1 MKALLFPGQGVQKIG
16 MLNSLFEEFSDVKKT
31 IDTVSKSL
39 DFDLEDLLRNGPEE
53 KINLTEYSQP
63 TILVTSVLLA
73 KYSNKLSTIDITAGL
88 SLGEYSALV
97 HSNCLELSDAV
108 KLVNYRG
115 RLMQEAVPEGT
126 AGMLVVLNMPIKD
139 VYKMIDDIN
148 KSDETINFSTDNA
161 DGVSVLAGK
170 NSAIETCKSYIANGE
185 FKRVKT
191 QMVQMSVPSHC
202 YLLDE
207 AQKELAKLLNEIE
220 FKTPSIPVIPNVLA
234 EPTSDVGVIQD
245 SLINQLTKTVR
256 WRETLDY
263 LLKNIALSKVG
274 IQMDN
279 FKLCAD
285 ILFSQKNFS
294 SFTKYCRLLK

>member
-1 MKALLFPGQGVQKIG
+1 MKALLFPGQGVQKVG
-16 MLNSLFEEFSDVKKT
+16 MLNSLFEEVSEVKS
-31 IDTVSKSL
+31 IIGDVSKSL
-39 DFDLEDLLRNGPEE
+39 DFDLEDLLRNGPED
-53 KINLTEYSQP
+53 KINLTEFSQP

-73 KYSNKLSTIDITAGL
+73 KYSNKLSNIDITAGL

-97 HSNCLELSDAV
+97 YSNCLKLSDAV

-115 RLMQEAVPEGT
+115 RLMQEAVPEGI
-126 AGMLVVLNMPIKD
+126 AGMLVVLNMPIND

-148 KSDETINFSTDNA
+148 ESDETINFSTDNA

-170 NSAIETCKSYIANGE
+170 NSAIEACKNYIANGE
-185 FKRVKT
+185 FRRVKT

-207 AQKELAKLLNEIE
+207 AQEELAKLLNEVE

-256 WRETLDY
+256 WRETLNY
-263 LLKNIALSKVG
+263 LLKNNLSSLIDSGPGKT
-274 IQMDN
+274 IINMARKIKDIE
-279 FKLCAD
+279 KISLEAD
-285 ILFSQKNFS
+285 QTS
-294 SFTKYCRLLK
+294 

>member
-1 MKALLFPGQGVQKIG
+1 MKALLFPGQGVQKVG
-16 MLNSLFEEFSDVKKT
+16 MLNSLFEEVSEVKSI
-31 IDTVSKSL
+31 IDGVSKSL

-53 KINLTEYSQP
+53 KINLTEFSQP

-73 KYSNKLSTIDITAGL
+73 KYSNKLSNIDITAGL

-97 HSNCLELSDAV
+97 YSNSLDLSDAV

-126 AGMLVVLNMPIKD
+126 AGMLVVLNMPIND
-139 VYKMIDDIN
+139 VYKLIDDIN
-148 KSDETINFSTDNA
+148 ESDETINFSTDNA

-170 NSAIETCKSYIANGE
+170 NSAIEACKNYIANGE
-185 FKRVKT
+185 FRRVKT

-207 AQKELAKLLNEIE
+207 AQEELAKLLNEVE
-220 FKTPSIPVIPNVLA
+220 FKAPSIPVIPNVLA
-234 EPTSDVGVIQD
+234 KPTSDVGVIQD

-263 LLKNIALSKVG
+263 LLKNNLSSLIDSGPGKT
-274 IQMDN
+274 IINMARKIKDIE
-279 FKLCAD
+279 KISLEAD
-285 ILFSQKNFS
+285 
-294 SFTKYCRLLK
+294 

>member
-1 MKALLFPGQGVQKIG
+1 MKALLFPGQGVQKVG
-16 MLNSLFEEFSDVKKT
+16 MLNSLFEEVSEVKSI
-31 IDTVSKSL
+31 IDDVSKSL

-53 KINLTEYSQP
+53 KINLTEFSQP
-63 TILVTSVLLA
+63 TILITSVLLA
-73 KYSNKLSTIDITAGL
+73 KYSNKLSNVDITAGL

-97 HSNCLELSDAV
+97 YSNCLELSDAT

-126 AGMLVVLNMPIKD
+126 AGMLVVLNMPIND

-148 KSDETINFSTDNA
+148 ESDETINFSTDNA

-170 NSAIETCKSYIANGE
+170 NSAIEACKNYIANGE
-185 FKRVKT
+185 FRRVKT

-207 AQKELAKLLNEIE
+207 AQEELAKLLNEVE
-220 FKTPSIPVIPNVLA
+220 FKAPSIPVIPNVLA

-263 LLKNIALSKVG
+263 LLKNNLSSLIDSGPGKT
-274 IQMDN
+274 IINMAR
-279 FKLCAD
+279 KIKD
-285 ILFSQKNFS
+285 IEKISLEVD
-294 SFTKYCRLLK
+294 

>member
-1 MKALLFPGQGVQKIG
+1 MKALLFPGQGVQKVG
-16 MLNSLFEEFSDVKKT
+16 MLNLLFEEVSEVKS
-31 IDTVSKSL
+31 IIGDVSKSL
-39 DFDLEDLLRNGPEE
+39 DFDLEDLLRNGPED
-53 KINLTEYSQP
+53 KINLTEFSQP

-73 KYSNKLSTIDITAGL
+73 KYSNKLSNIDITAGL

-97 HSNCLELSDAV
+97 YSNCLKLSDAV

-126 AGMLVVLNMPIKD
+126 AGMLVVLNMPIND

-148 KSDETINFSTDNA
+148 ESDETINFSTDNA

-170 NSAIETCKSYIANGE
+170 NSAIEACKNYIANGE
-185 FKRVKT
+185 FRRVKT

-207 AQKELAKLLNEIE
+207 AQEELAKLLNEVE

-263 LLKNIALSKVG
+263 LLKNNLSSLIDSGPGKT
-274 IQMDN
+274 IINMARKIKDIE
-279 FKLCAD
+279 KISLEAD
-285 ILFSQKNFS
+285 QTS
-294 SFTKYCRLLK
+294 

>member
-1 MKALLFPGQGVQKIG
+1 MKALLFPGQGVQKVG
-16 MLNSLFEEFSDVKKT
+16 MLDSLFEEFSEVKT
-31 IDTVSKSL
+31 IIDDVSESL

-53 KINLTEYSQP
+53 KINLTEFSQP

-73 KYSNKLSTIDITAGL
+73 RYSNKLSNIDITAGL

-97 HSNCLELSDAV
+97 YSNSLELSDAV

-126 AGMLVVLNMPIKD
+126 AGMLVVLNMPIND
-139 VYKMIDDIN
+139 VYKMIDDVN
-148 KSDETINFSTDNA
+148 KSGETINFSTDNA

-170 NSAIETCKSYIANGE
+170 NSAIEACKNYIANGE
-185 FKRVKT
+185 FRRVKT

-202 YLLDE
+202 YLLHD
-207 AQKELAKLLNEIE
+207 AQEELAKLLNEVE

-234 EPTSDVGVIQD
+234 EPTSDVEVIQD

-263 LLKNIALSKVG
+263 LLKNNLSSLIDSGPGKT
-274 IQMDN
+274 IINMARKIKDIE
-279 FKLCAD
+279 KISLDAD
-285 ILFSQKNFS
+285 
-294 SFTKYCRLLK
+294 

>member
-1 MKALLFPGQGVQKIG
+1 MKALLFPGQGVQKVG
-16 MLNSLFEEFSDVKKT
+16 MLNSLLEEVSEVKS
-31 IDTVSKSL
+31 IIGDVSKSL
-39 DFDLEDLLRNGPEE
+39 DFDLEDLLRNGPED
-53 KINLTEYSQP
+53 KINLTEFSQP

-73 KYSNKLSTIDITAGL
+73 KYSNKLSNIDITAGL

-97 HSNCLELSDAV
+97 YSNCLKLSDAV

-115 RLMQEAVPEGT
+115 RLMQEAVPEGI
-126 AGMLVVLNMPIKD
+126 AGMLVVLNMPIND

-148 KSDETINFSTDNA
+148 ESDETINFSTDNA

-170 NSAIETCKSYIANGE
+170 NSAIEACKNYIANGE
-185 FKRVKT
+185 FRRVKT

-207 AQKELAKLLNEIE
+207 AQEELAKLLNEVE
-220 FKTPSIPVIPNVLA
+220 FKAPSIPVIPNVLA

-263 LLKNIALSKVG
+263 LLKNNLSSLIDSGPGKT
-274 IQMDN
+274 IINMARKIKDIE
-279 FKLCAD
+279 KISLEAD
-285 ILFSQKNFS
+285 QTS
-294 SFTKYCRLLK
+294 

>member
-1 MKALLFPGQGVQKIG
+1 MKALLFPGQGVQKVG
-16 MLNSLFEEFSDVKKT
+16 MLNSLFEEVSQAKSI
-31 IDTVSKSL
+31 IDEVSKSL

-53 KINLTEYSQP
+53 KINLTEFSQP

-73 KYSNKLSTIDITAGL
+73 KYSNKLSNIDITAGL

-97 HSNCLELSDAV
+97 YSNCLKLTDAV

-126 AGMLVVLNMPIKD
+126 AGMLVVLNMPIND

-148 KSDETINFSTDNA
+148 ESDETINFSTDNA

-170 NSAIETCKSYIANGE
+170 NSAIEACKSYITNGE
-185 FKRVKT
+185 FRRVKT

-207 AQKELAKLLNEIE
+207 AQDQLAKLLKEVE
-220 FKTPSIPVIPNVLA
+220 FKVPSIPVIPNVLA
-234 EPTSDVGVIQD
+234 EPTSDVEVIQD

-263 LLKNIALSKVG
+263 LLKNNLSSLIDSGPGKT
-274 IQMDN
+274 IINMARKIKDIE
-279 FKLCAD
+279 KISLEAD
-285 ILFSQKNFS
+285 
-294 SFTKYCRLLK
+294 

>member
-1 MKALLFPGQGVQKIG
+1 MKALLFPGQGVQKVG
-16 MLNSLFEEFSDVKKT
+16 MLDSLFEEFSEVKT
-31 IDTVSKSL
+31 IIDDVSESL

-53 KINLTEYSQP
+53 KINLTEFSQP

-73 KYSNKLSTIDITAGL
+73 RYSNKLSNIDITAGL

-97 HSNCLELSDAV
+97 YSNSLELSDAV

-126 AGMLVVLNMPIKD
+126 AGMLVVLNMPIND
-139 VYKMIDDIN
+139 VYKMIDDVN
-148 KSDETINFSTDNA
+148 KSGETINFSTDNA

-170 NSAIETCKSYIANGE
+170 NSAIEACKNYIANGE
-185 FKRVKT
+185 FRRVKT

-202 YLLDE
+202 YLLHD
-207 AQKELAKLLNEIE
+207 AQEELAKLLNEVE
-220 FKTPSIPVIPNVLA
+220 FKTPSFPVIPNVLA
-234 EPTSDVGVIQD
+234 EPTSDVEVIQD

-263 LLKNIALSKVG
+263 LLKNNLSSLIDSGPGKT
-274 IQMDN
+274 IINMARKIKDIE
-279 FKLCAD
+279 KISLDAD
-285 ILFSQKNFS
+285 
-294 SFTKYCRLLK
+294 

>member
-1 MKALLFPGQGVQKIG
+1 MKALLFPGQGVQKVG
-16 MLNSLFEEFSDVKKT
+16 MLNSLFEEVSEVKSI
-31 IDTVSKSL
+31 IDGVSKSL

-53 KINLTEYSQP
+53 KINLTEFSQP

-73 KYSNKLSTIDITAGL
+73 KYSNKLSNIDITAGL

-97 HSNCLELSDAV
+97 YSNSLDLSDAV

-126 AGMLVVLNMPIKD
+126 AGMLVVLNMPIND

-148 KSDETINFSTDNA
+148 ESEETINFSTDNA

-170 NSAIETCKSYIANGE
+170 NSAIEACKNYIANGE
-185 FKRVKT
+185 FRRVKT

-207 AQKELAKLLNEIE
+207 AQEELAKLLNEVE
-220 FKTPSIPVIPNVLA
+220 FKVPSIPVIPNVLA
-234 EPTSDVGVIQD
+234 EPTSDVGLIQD

-263 LLKNIALSKVG
+263 LIKNNLASLIDSGPGKTIINMARK
-274 IQMDN
+274 I
-279 FKLCAD
+279 KD
-285 ILFSQKNFS
+285 IEKISLEED
-294 SFTKYCRLLK
+294 

>member
-1 MKALLFPGQGVQKIG
+1 MKALLFPGQGVQKVG
-16 MLNSLFEEFSDVKKT
+16 MLNSLFEEVSEVKSI
-31 IDTVSKSL
+31 IDGVSKSL

-53 KINLTEYSQP
+53 KINLTEFSQP

-73 KYSNKLSTIDITAGL
+73 KYSNKLSNIDITAGL

-97 HSNCLELSDAV
+97 YSNSLDLSDAV
-108 KLVNYRG
+108 ELVNYRG

-126 AGMLVVLNMPIKD
+126 AGMLVVLNMPIND

-148 KSDETINFSTDNA
+148 ESDETINFSTDNA

-170 NSAIETCKSYIANGE
+170 NSAIEACKNYIANGE
-185 FKRVKT
+185 FRRVKT

-207 AQKELAKLLNEIE
+207 AQEELAKLLNEVE
-220 FKTPSIPVIPNVLA
+220 FKAPSIPVIPNVLA
-234 EPTSDVGVIQD
+234 KPTSDVGVIQD

-263 LLKNIALSKVG
+263 LLKNNLSSLIDSGPGKT
-274 IQMDN
+274 IINMARKIKDIE
-279 FKLCAD
+279 KISLEAD
-285 ILFSQKNFS
+285 
-294 SFTKYCRLLK
+294 

>member
-1 MKALLFPGQGVQKIG
+1 MKALLFPGQGVQKVG
-16 MLNSLFEEFSDVKKT
+16 MLNLLFEEVSEVKS
-31 IDTVSKSL
+31 IIGDVSKSL
-39 DFDLEDLLRNGPEE
+39 DFDLEDLLRNGPED
-53 KINLTEYSQP
+53 KINLTEFSQP

-73 KYSNKLSTIDITAGL
+73 KYSNKLSNIDITAGL

-97 HSNCLELSDAV
+97 YSNCLKLSDAV

-115 RLMQEAVPEGT
+115 RLMQEAVPEGI
-126 AGMLVVLNMPIKD
+126 AGMLVVLNMPIND

-148 KSDETINFSTDNA
+148 ESDETINFSTDNA

-170 NSAIETCKSYIANGE
+170 NSAIEACKNYIANGE
-185 FKRVKT
+185 FRRVKT

-207 AQKELAKLLNEIE
+207 AQEELAKLLNEVE

-256 WRETLDY
+256 WRETLNY
-263 LLKNIALSKVG
+263 LLKNNLSSLIDSGPGKT
-274 IQMDN
+274 IINMAR
-279 FKLCAD
+279 KIKD
-285 ILFSQKNFS
+285 IEKISLEVDQTS
-294 SFTKYCRLLK
+294 

>member
-1 MKALLFPGQGVQKIG
+1 MKALLFPGQGVQKVG

-63 TILVTSVLLA
+63 TILITSVLLA

-97 HSNCLELSDAV
+97 YSNCLELLDAV

-170 NSAIETCKSYIANGE
+170 NSAIESCKNYIANGE

-202 YLLDE
+202 YLLEE
-207 AQKELAKLLNEIE
+207 AQKELAKLLNEME

-263 LLKNIALSKVG
+263 LLKNDLSSLIDSGPGKT
-274 IQMDN
+274 IINMAR
-279 FKLCAD
+279 KIKD
-285 ILFSQKNFS
+285 IEKISLESD
-294 SFTKYCRLLK
+294 

>member
-1 MKALLFPGQGVQKIG
+1 MKALLFPGQGVQKVG
-16 MLNSLFEEFSDVKKT
+16 MLNSLFEEVSEVKSI
-31 IDTVSKSL
+31 IDDVSKSL

-53 KINLTEYSQP
+53 KINLTEFSQP
-63 TILVTSVLLA
+63 TILITSVLLA
-73 KYSNKLSTIDITAGL
+73 KYSNKLSNVDITAGL

-97 HSNCLELSDAV
+97 YSNCLELSDAT

-126 AGMLVVLNMPIKD
+126 AGMLVILNMPIKD

-148 KSDETINFSTDNA
+148 ESDETINFSTDNA

-170 NSAIETCKSYIANGE
+170 NSAIDACKNYIANGE
-185 FKRVKT
+185 FRRVKT

-207 AQKELAKLLNEIE
+207 AQEKLAKLLNEID
-220 FKTPSIPVIPNVLA
+220 FKSPTIPVIPNVLA
-234 EPTSDVGVIQD
+234 KPTSDVEAIKD
-245 SLINQLTKTVR
+245 SLINQLTRTVR

-263 LLKNIALSKVG
+263 LLKNNLSSLIDSGPGKT
-274 IQMDN
+274 IINMAR
-279 FKLCAD
+279 KIKD
-285 ILFSQKNFS
+285 IEKISLEED
-294 SFTKYCRLLK
+294 

>member
-1 MKALLFPGQGVQKIG
+1 MKALLFPGQGVQKVG
-16 MLNSLFEEFSDVKKT
+16 MLNLLFEEVSEVKS
-31 IDTVSKSL
+31 IIGDVSKSL
-39 DFDLEDLLRNGPEE
+39 DFDLEDLLRNGPED
-53 KINLTEYSQP
+53 KINLTEFSQP

-73 KYSNKLSTIDITAGL
+73 KYSNKLSNIDITAGL

-97 HSNCLELSDAV
+97 YSNCLKLSDAV

-126 AGMLVVLNMPIKD
+126 AGMLVVLNMPIND

-148 KSDETINFSTDNA
+148 ESDETINFSTDNA

-170 NSAIETCKSYIANGE
+170 NSAIEACKNYIANGE
-185 FKRVKT
+185 FRRVKT

-207 AQKELAKLLNEIE
+207 AQEELAKLLNEVE

-256 WRETLDY
+256 WRETLNY
-263 LLKNIALSKVG
+263 LLKNNLSSLIDSGPGKT
-274 IQMDN
+274 IINMARKIKDIE
-279 FKLCAD
+279 KISLEAD
-285 ILFSQKNFS
+285 QTS
-294 SFTKYCRLLK
+294 